1 MSNHEKKY
9 NIIHCPHERTAAK
22 KNIHPK
28 NYLYDYCTQCGSIS
42 ILYNDCYY
50 YTLKPNSKQKELEVD
65 PIKIVLEMKKSE
77 NKNHPNLNNEFN
89 FSEEDLKYP
98 ETQEKI
104 LLYLSKRKLLLL
116 YLQNITKVLNY
127 SDLSFYHCLLLADLF
142 LCRNIDEDMS
152 DEKLLYILIGF
163 FLIASKFKETDIFE
177 PELYIFCN
185 LDWDFTLT
193 VEKILYYEA
202 KCLKNIGYDFF
213 IYSTYDWLS
222 IFMGNGYV
230 FEGEIDEENPEEI
243 NEIHAYTFKILITL
257 TPKSIFIK
265 YSPLYNAISIVQ
277 ICRED
282 KIDKNKL
289 NKELFN
295 KLLSLYDLKFSD
307 YENCYNEIKATTNKC
322 LSDNKSQNTNNN
334 KARTLKRTENK
345 TLDDLNFNNKDN
357 KNIENRKKFKS
368 CEKELNDNNNRT
380 GKKVTKVETQRKL
393 NLKQKFEGNQL
404 KLHLFPSN
412 GINQDK
418 KKFGL
423 MNILNSN
430 SNNIKKGLMKKQK
443 TLQLVDYNDGNFP
456 KIKHLKH
463 ESDKVYQT
471 EGEMNTGRNKQL
483 FTINKNGIFIN
494 YLKDKKNKNKSGTS
508 LDIKLFYNNNKSPFG
523 FNKLLRN
530 VTYDALKNNDKKIIK
545 KVGSSNVNLGS
556 NKKIIKVLNKSSDA
570 LKYNSGINPKM
581 TDILYELKS
590 KENKEK
596 KNNKLNTYKNNNK
609 NEGSKYFSRQSTD
622 YLENNNIKMIKP
634 EKSLVVK
641 DNKNKKETTVTNK
654 CEKEG
659 VKDIQETKISSIE
672 QNKEKLNNINF
683 LNFKK
688 KKFNFANIKYNSNLL
703 NNAND
708 LLLKKM
714 IFKNAKMPRK
724 LKLKMNK

>member
-1 MSNHEKKY
+1 MSNSDKKF

-50 YTLKPNSKQKELEVD
+50 YTLKPNTKQKELEVD

-89 FSEEDLKYP
+89 LSEEDLKYP

-127 SDLSFYHCLLLADLF
+127 SDLSFYHCLLLADLY

-185 LDWDFTLT
+185 LDWEFMLT

-243 NEIHAYTFKILITL
+243 NEIHSYTFKILITL

-265 YSPLYNAISIVQ
+265 YSPLYNAISIIQ

-282 KIDKNKL
+282 KIDKKKL

-322 LSDNKSQNTNNN
+322 LSDKKSQNSNNN

-357 KNIENRKKFKS
+357 KINENKKKYKS

-380 GKKVTKVETQRKL
+380 GKKATKVETQRKL
-393 NLKQKFEGNQL
+393 NLKQKLGGNQL

-412 GINQDK
+412 NINQEK

-423 MNILNSN
+423 MNILNNN
-430 SNNIKKGLMKKQK
+430 SNNINKGLMKKQK

-471 EGEMNTGRNKQL
+471 EGEMTTGRNKQL
-483 FTINKNGIFIN
+483 FTINKNGLFIN

-523 FNKLLRN
+523 FNRLLRN

-545 KVGSSNVNLGS
+545 KLGSSNVNLAS
-556 NKKIIKVLNKSSDA
+556 NKKTIKILNKSSDA

-581 TDILYELKS
+581 NDLLYELKS

-596 KNNKLNTYKNNNK
+596 KNNKLNIYKNNNK

-634 EKSLVVK
+634 EKSLVA
-641 DNKNKKETTVTNK
+641 NENKKETIVTNK
-654 CEKEG
+654 LEKEDI
-659 VKDIQETKISSIE
+659 KDLQETKISSIE
-672 QNKEKLNNINF
+672 QNKDKLNNINF

-714 IFKNAKMPRK
+714 IFKNQKMPRK